1 MPLFVTVE
9 ALQERPVSRY
19 PFGQV
24 KKVRYSAHGAGA
36 EAASSKKDANLPSV
50 KTSRTP
56 QGRGG
61 CIGKRA

>member
-50 KTSRTP
+50 KDEQAPSRP
-56 QGRGG
+56 GRLH
-61 CIGKRA
+61 R